1 MTSVRLIARLDIKGP
16 NLIKGIQLE
25 GLRVIGDPQTHPQN
39 AKSPYSATKMAGSQ
53 LAEPQQI
60 KFSPFT
66 IVSQT
71 LTAPDYDTLLLITNM
86 ENTQRQNSLDVTN
99 YTRHSSYGS
108 IEEYIAF
115 HHPKQ
120 AQYMQYRREWE
131 NNIDQKLLFLMF
143 ETTSQCNLKCP
154 MCIQS
159 MSYPQTDS
167 MTDETFENVL
177 SQIASMKIP
186 SVCMN
191 LTNEPLLDSKI
202 YDRIRAIA
210 AIATVVDIHMNT
222 NAVKLTKLNAEKI
235 LRSGLTRLLI
245 GFDAYSKDVF
255 EKIRVGARY
264 DSVIRNI
271 LNFIEMKKDLGAVF
285 PVVRI
290 SFVRTSVNEH
300 ETNAW
305 LEFWKEKVDYLTI
318 QEYISEARD
327 DSRDYLFPRHHR
339 KENLINF
346 DNFYCQQP
354 FERVGIRGDGMVQP
368 CCQYAPELSLGNVK
382 QTGLSDMWTGKKA
395 RDLRQSFIDQT
406 WKNNSICNLCVRA
419 LNKGRV

>member
-1 MTSVRLIARLDIKGP
+1 
-16 NLIKGIQLE
+16 
-25 GLRVIGDPQTHPQN
+25 
-39 AKSPYSATKMAGSQ
+39 
-53 LAEPQQI
+53 
-60 KFSPFT
+60 
-66 IVSQT
+66 
-71 LTAPDYDTLLLITNM
+71 
-86 ENTQRQNSLDVTN
+86 
-99 YTRHSSYGS
+99 
-108 IEEYIAF
+108 
-115 HHPKQ
+115 
-120 AQYMQYRREWE
+120 
-131 NNIDQKLLFLMF
+131 MF

-167 MTDETFENVL
+167 MTDETFESVL
-177 SQIASMKIP
+177 PQIASMKIP

-191 LTNEPLLDSKI
+191 LTNEPLLDTKI

-210 AIATVVDIHMNT
+210 AIDTVVDIHMNT
-222 NAVKLTKLNAEKI
+222 NAVKLTNLNAEKI
-235 LRSGLTRLLI
+235 LKSGLTRLLI
-245 GFDAYSKDVF
+245 GFDAYSKEVF

-305 LEFWKEKVDYLTI
+305 LEFWKQKVDYLTI

-339 KENLINF
+339 KENLINL

-354 FERVGIRGDGMVQP
+354 FELVGIRGDGMVQP
-368 CCQYAPELSLGNVK
+368 CCQHAPEPSLGNVK
-382 QTGLSDMWTGKKA
+382 QTALSDMWSGNKA
-395 RDLRQSFIDQT
+395 RDLQQSFIDQT
-406 WKNNSICNLCVRA
+406 WKNNSICSLCIRA